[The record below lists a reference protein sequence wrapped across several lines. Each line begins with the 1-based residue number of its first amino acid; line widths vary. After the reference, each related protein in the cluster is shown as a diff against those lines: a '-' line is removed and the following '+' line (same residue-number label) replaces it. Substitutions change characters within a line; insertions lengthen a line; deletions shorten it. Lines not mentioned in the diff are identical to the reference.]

1 MRTFA
6 DRIRHTILF
15 ELIALL
21 LAAFGGSWITGHS
34 VQEIG
39 SLSLIFSAL
48 AMVWNLVYNWLFDLW
63 DMKYRG
69 MAHRGPGLRVVHAI
83 LFEAVLMTVG
93 LFITAWWLNIGYI
106 DALILDLGF
115 SAFFLCYAY
124 VFNWGYDQVFPIPG
138 QSKEERAAT

>member
-21 LAAFGGSWITGHS
+21 LVAFGGSWITGHS
-34 VQEIG
+34 VRDIG
-39 SLSLIFSAL
+39 SLGLIFSAL
-48 AMVWNLVYNWLFDLW
+48 AMIWNLVYNWLFDFW
-63 DMKYRG
+63 DMTYRG
-69 MAHRGPGLRVVHAI
+69 MTHRGPGLRAVHAL

-106 DALILDLGF
+106 DALLLDLGF

-124 VFNWGYDQVFPIPG
+124 VSNWGYDQLFPIPA
-138 QSKEERAAT
+138 QSEENRAAT